1 MLQKF
6 NGRDRALFHHSQ
18 LPDEMRQYLN
28 GRGIPDFIID
38 RELLGWNGSR
48 ITIPV
53 FGRDGEVLFFR
64 FAKSPAYTSDSPKML
79 SEVGSGVE
87 LYGWETL
94 ARKPYRIVI
103 CEGEFDR
110 LVLEANG
117 IPAVTSTAGANVFL
131 QDWAPYFEP
140 IRRIYICFDRDKAG
154 ARGAE
159 TVKAV
164 LPRAKIVTLPAEVG
178 EKGDVTDYFVR
189 LGRDRADFEILL
201 ATAAV
206 ANDDD
211 EDDED
216 PDAEPDDPPKN
227 RPPAVHKAVA
237 RRAERLK
244 RSLSLDRVVRRYT
257 DLKPSG
263 NRLLG
268 RCPFHDDDEPSFTV
282 YPATDT
288 YFCFGCS
295 AHGDVIKFLMDKES
309 KTYGQALEALE
320 RFLYTNE
327 LFPNTA

>member
-6 NGRDRALFHHSQ
+6 TRRDRALFHHRQ
-18 LPDEMRQYLN
+18 LPDEIRQYLN

-53 FGRDGEVLFFR
+53 FGRDGEVLLFR
-64 FAKSPAYTSDSPKML
+64 FAKSPADTSDSPKML
-79 SEVGSGVE
+79 SEPGSGVE

-94 ARKPYRIVI
+94 ARKPYRVVV

-117 IPAVTSTAGANVFL
+117 ILAVTSTAGANVFL
-131 QDWAPYFEP
+131 PDWAPYFEP
-140 IRRIYICFDRDKAG
+140 VRRIYICFDRDKAG

-159 TVKAV
+159 TVKTV
-164 LPRAKIVTLPAEVG
+164 LPRAKIITPPAEVG
-178 EKGDVTDYFVR
+178 EKGDVTDYFVG

-201 ATAAV
+201 ASAA
-206 ANDDD
+206 AETDDD
-211 EDDED
+211 EDND
-216 PDAEPDDPPKN
+216 DAEPDDTPKDH
-227 RPPAVHKAVA
+227 PPAVHKAVA

-244 RSLSLDRVVRRYT
+244 KSLPLDRVVRRYV

-263 NRLLG
+263 NRLRG
-268 RCPFHDDDEPSFTV
+268 RCPFHQDDDPSFTV
-282 YPATDT
+282 YPETDT
-288 YFCFGCS
+288 YFCFGCG

-320 RFLYTNE
+320 RFLHTDE
-327 LFPNTA
+327 LFPNAA